1 MDNQFPFCSLHIPSN
16 GQEIPMLIFECNIFD
31 VKSSDMAKE
40 IVKNKSKE
48 QLIRYINEILL
59 GIEMM
64 KLESLKMQCPHL
76 KCGCRKL

>member
-1 MDNQFPFCSLHIPSN
+1 
-16 GQEIPMLIFECNIFD
+16 MLIFECNIFD

-59 GIEMM
+59 GIETM
-64 KLESLKMQCPHL
+64 KLESLKKQCPHL